1 MEALLLALGKSI
13 YYYILY
19 QELQKGLILYTPY
32 LYLLSI
38 DSESRETIPG
48 GRVLPYDKDKILM

>member
-1 MEALLLALGKSI
+1 MLD
-13 YYYILY
+13 

-38 DSESRETIPG
+38 DSESR
-48 GRVLPYDKDKILM
+48 VLPYDKDKNIDVKK

>member
-1 MEALLLALGKSI
+1 MLD
-13 YYYILY
+13 
-19 QELQKGLILYTPY
+19 QELQKGLILYTAY

-48 GRVLPYDKDKILM
+48 GRVLPYDKDKNIDVKK